1 MIITINFTRSRS
13 IIYRGLQVKVFF
25 LFFGNSVNY
34 YWSNTEYITQ
44 CSQSGAEAPRWP
56 CLQYKLA
63 PQAVVSS

>member
-13 IIYRGLQVKVFF
+13 IIYRGSQVKSFY
-25 LFFGNSVNY
+25 FFGNSVND
-34 YWSNTEYITQ
+34 YWSNTKYITQ

-63 PQAVVSS
+63 PQSVVSS